1 MARRRRKLT
10 SIPLIHIA
18 GDCKEVARGGFGLI
32 SKATYNGGIVAIK
45 EVICYAVQDNV
56 KNEKNEKASHLES
69 PNLLASKH
77 KFQLFLRE
85 ILMWR
90 QLTQLKHPNILP
102 LIGITSSRLPD
113 LKIVA
118 PWQENGSL
126 RDYVKQPQA
135 ARINRLRLV
144 CLDSS
149 VALFAVFA
157 DVSNRVF
164 KLAQTCSGV
173 MFLHNHVPLVIHA
186 DLKCVR
192 RTYYVSSQGLTAFL
206 TGKCFGARGWY
217 ALPR

>member
-1 MARRRRKLT
+1 LARRRRKLT

-45 EVICYAVQDNV
+45 EVICYAVQDNE
-56 KNEKNEKASHLES
+56 KTEKNEKASHLES

-135 ARINRLRLV
+135 AQINRLRLV
-144 CLDSS
+144 CWIPLSLYSLYLLMLVIGCSS
-149 VALFAVFA
+149 WHRHVPGLCFC
-157 DVSNRVF
+157 
-164 KLAQTCSGV
+164 TT
-173 MFLHNHVPLVIHA
+173 MFLL
-186 DLKCVR
+186 
-192 RTYYVSSQGLTAFL
+192 
-206 TGKCFGARGWY
+206 
-217 ALPR
+217 